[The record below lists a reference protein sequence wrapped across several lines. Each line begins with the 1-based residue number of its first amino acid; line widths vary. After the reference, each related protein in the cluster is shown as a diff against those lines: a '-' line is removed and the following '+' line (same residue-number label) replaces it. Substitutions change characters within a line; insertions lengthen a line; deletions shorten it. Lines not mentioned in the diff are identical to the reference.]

1 MRLQRLLCLSVAL
14 IVGSVYSAHAQNAAR
29 GAEYART
36 NCSRCHAIEKTGPSP
51 FSEAPPFRTL
61 AQRYPV
67 EALEEALGEGLFTGH
82 PAMPEFTLDA
92 DQVGDFIAFLK
103 SLQ

>member
-1 MRLQRLLCLSVAL
+1 MRSQRSLYLSAVL
-14 IVGSVYSAHAQNAAR
+14 ILGSVYSAHAQSAER

-36 NCSRCHAIEKTGPSP
+36 NCARCHSIEKSGPSP

-61 AQRYPV
+61 AQRYPI
-67 EALEEALGEGLFTGH
+67 ESLEEALGEGLFTGH
-82 PAMPEFTLDA
+82 PAMPEFKLNA
-92 DQVGDFIAFLK
+92 DQVGNFIAFLK

>member
-1 MRLQRLLCLSVAL
+1 MRCQRSLYLSAVL
-14 IVGSVYSAHAQNAAR
+14 ILGPVYSAHAQNAER
-29 GAEYART
+29 GAAYART
-36 NCSRCHAIEKTGPSP
+36 NCARCHSIERSGPSP

-92 DQVGDFIAFLK
+92 GQVGDFIAFLK
-103 SLQ
+103 TLE